1 VIDDGRT
8 DEEQEAEKEPKKKKA
23 CEKEN
28 IRGAGLLLAAAS
40 LQAEEMEQT
49 LLAARRCVGSR
60 RQAGTTCKMYDC
72 PGFFVWANHRIS

>member
-28 IRGAGLLLAAAS
+28 IRGAGLLAAAS

>member
-8 DEEQEAEKEPKKKKA
+8 DEEQEAEKEPPKKKA

-28 IRGAGLLLAAAS
+28 IRRPGLLAAAS